1 MGAHMAHCLLKAGF
15 PVTVYNRNPAKAVP
29 LAEAGARVATSPRD
43 AAVDAD
49 IIISMVSDDQASRVV
64 WMGDDG
70 VFRSVKQGALLIES
84 STLTVD
90 WVNELA
96 AEARRYECE
105 LIDAPVTGSRVQAAA
120 GELLFLVGSSET
132 ALARARPVL
141 AAMSRAIVHIG
152 PTGSGALMKLI
163 NNFIC
168 GVQAVA
174 LAEAMAFIEHSDLDR
189 ATALDVLLN
198 GAPGSPLVKTL
209 TARMTQKDYTP
220 PYFYLRLMTKDLIYA
235 RQEAAHLGVDLDTAS
250 CAIDAFQRAIAE
262 GHGEQDMAAVVE
274 PLRVSAE

>member
-1 MGAHMAHCLLKAGF
+1 TMGAHMAHCLLKAGF

-96 AEARRYECE
+96 AEARRY
-105 LIDAPVTGSRVQAAA
+105 
-120 GELLFLVGSSET
+120 
-132 ALARARPVL
+132 
-141 AAMSRAIVHIG
+141 
-152 PTGSGALMKLI
+152 
-163 NNFIC
+163 
-168 GVQAVA
+168 
-174 LAEAMAFIEHSDLDR
+174 
-189 ATALDVLLN
+189 
-198 GAPGSPLVKTL
+198 
-209 TARMTQKDYTP
+209 
-220 PYFYLRLMTKDLIYA
+220 
-235 RQEAAHLGVDLDTAS
+235 
-250 CAIDAFQRAIAE
+250 
-262 GHGEQDMAAVVE
+262 
-274 PLRVSAE
+274 